1 MGNKIK
7 KVQVVLAAIDQNSH
21 SFNLSLLK
29 TNEKRGSFWQNVTG
43 KVEDGETFEEAGL
56 REAIE
61 ETGLNIHHIIDLIN
75 LNISFEFTDQRG
87 RKVHE
92 ECFMIIMDEGWNITI
107 DPHEH
112 ETFKW
117 INLNEVSPDC
127 VKYSSNF
134 DALKKATSI
143 LRQWGGS

>member
-21 SFNLSLLK
+21 SFNLLLLK

-43 KVEDGETFEEAGL
+43 KIEEGETFEEGAL
-56 REAIE
+56 REAME
-61 ETGLNIHHIIDLIN
+61 ETALNTLNIVDIIHLG
-75 LNISFEFTDQRG
+75 LSFEFTDQRG

-92 ECFMIIMDEGWNITI
+92 ESFMIILEDKWEVKI

-112 ETFKW
+112 ESFQWVDKKD
-117 INLNEVSPDC
+117 ISSDIL
-127 VKYSSNF
+127 KYPSNF
-134 DALKKATSI
+134 EALKKATNI
-143 LRQWGGS
+143 LSRWSS